1 MKLDLQNRVA
11 PQVFESLRSD
21 IISQRLRP
29 GQRLSEKDVALKY
42 GVSRT
47 PAREAFIEL
56 RECGLVEIFP
66 QRGTFVTKISHTQ
79 VKGAQFVR
87 EAIEVAVLN
96 TLVKSPRKAF
106 LEEQAV
112 SIVQQKAAA
121 ADDNF
126 ELFLS
131 LDEAFHRAFAIE
143 IGCERAWIVTENEN
157 AQLDRVRFLN
167 LSTFSPMDELIEQHT
182 SILSALKNSNAGA
195 VNKIIRLHLREVL
208 KVMPKI
214 AADYPQ
220 FFESEPDAVD

>member
-29 GQRLSEKDVALKY
+29 GQRLSEKEVALKY
-42 GVSRT
+42 NVSRT

-143 IGCERAWIVTENEN
+143 IECERAWIVTENEN

-167 LSTFSPMDELIEQHT
+167 LSTFSPMYELIEQHT

-195 VNKIIRLHLREVL
+195 VNKTIRLHLREVL

-220 FFESEPDAVD
+220 FFESEPHAVD